1 MKAGRGAAIAL
12 VLLVAAQAPVVA
24 QRIVNA
30 CVINR
35 IKVSEAYM
43 RESRRARE
51 LDAFMANVE
60 EEVTRMTAEIG
71 DVKLRRLDAVRD
83 NDDRGVDDLDQQ
95 LREMEDNLSTYRELQ
110 KRKREQM
117 IQDLIDTDAFYRD
130 LIAAIQ
136 RVCEEEGYSMAYDLN
151 VAGLLWWDQEIDIT
165 QRVIRVLSL
174 R

>member
-1 MKAGRGAAIAL
+1 MKAGKGAAIAL

-51 LDAFMANVE
+51 LDAFMENVE
-60 EEVTRMTAEIG
+60 EEIARMTTEIELL
-71 DVKLRRLDAVRD
+71 KSRRLDAVRD
-83 NDDRGVDDLDQQ
+83 NNDRRVDELDDQ

-110 KRKREQM
+110 QRKREQM

-136 RVCEEEGYSMAYDLN
+136 RVCEEEGFSLAYDLN
-151 VAGLLWWDQEIDIT
+151 VAGILWWDPEIDIT
-165 QRVIRVLSL
+165 QRVIRALSL